1 MQKVANWMYSN
12 DRIAF
17 VILNR
22 YWKSSFTDFIM
33 PLITNLGGAIWSITL
48 CIVLLL
54 SRNLDVTKVGEHLAI
69 SLFITHL
76 IVRLFKKFLPRLRP
90 YMKLENVHIGHKV
103 YKDPSFPSGHST
115 AAFCSA
121 TALSTVFPGYIILFF
136 TVAALVAVSRVYLGM
151 HYPSDVTVGAIIAIA
166 VTQMII

>member
-1 MQKVANWMYSN
+1 MQKVTNLMYSS

-17 VILNR
+17 IILNR

-33 PLITNLGGAIWSITL
+33 PIITNLGGATWSITL

-54 SRNLDVTKVGEHLAI
+54 SRNPDVNSAGKHMAI
-69 SLFITHL
+69 SLLITHL
-76 IVRLFKKFLPRLRP
+76 IVRLFKKYLPRLRP
-90 YMKLENVHIGHKV
+90 YMTLENVHIGHKV

-121 TALSTVFPGYIILFF
+121 TVLSTAFPVYSIIFF
-136 TVAALVAVSRVYLGM
+136 TIAALVAVSRVYLGM

-166 VTQMII
+166 VTQIII